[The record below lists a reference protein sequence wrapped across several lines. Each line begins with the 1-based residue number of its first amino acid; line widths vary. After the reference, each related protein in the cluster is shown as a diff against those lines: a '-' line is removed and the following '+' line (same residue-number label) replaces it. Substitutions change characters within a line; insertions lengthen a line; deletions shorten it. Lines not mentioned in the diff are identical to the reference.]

1 MKKEKLVTADQR
13 RHLNAKVSIAAI
25 AAKWRMT

>member
-13 RHLNAKVSIAAI
+13 HLNAKVSIGAI